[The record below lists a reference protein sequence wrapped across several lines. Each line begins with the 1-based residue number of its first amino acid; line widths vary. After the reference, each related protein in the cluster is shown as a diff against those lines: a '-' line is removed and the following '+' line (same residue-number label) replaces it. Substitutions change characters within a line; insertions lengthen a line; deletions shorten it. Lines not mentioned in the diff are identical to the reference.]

1 MRFHPPTPPSL
12 GHMPSSNSQGGCS
25 NSMVFWQG
33 MPPTQSTHG
42 LTFMAARCSQAPT
55 SRSAQGLWCHE
66 ECSHSHWREVWTWL
80 SVALCPLC
88 LNNRPDRCSFRRA
101 TVVSGH
107 HLRWSHHAWSLTP
120 THLLFTAVT
129 WSLPH
134 ITLSTPYPQDSLHP
148 LALLGT
154 KVVGI
159 PYCQEPEE
167 AVLVGQP
174 ALPLGVL
181 EPWVRG
187 ARWAQWRWG
196 RGKTVPTALQAQ
208 VRDQMPQPSFCG
220 DRGTCQA
227 CRNISQGTTLIWA
240 SSGQPRMPPPWQ
252 RGCCCQ

>member
-120 THLLFTAVT
+120 TPAVHSCDLEPPT
-129 WSLPH
+129 HHIIHPLPAGQP
-134 ITLSTPYPQDSLHP
+134 TSFSTPGDEGRGNPILS
-148 LALLGT
+148 
-154 KVVGI
+154 
-159 PYCQEPEE
+159 
-167 AVLVGQP
+167 
-174 ALPLGVL
+174 
-181 EPWVRG
+181 G
-187 ARWAQWRWG
+187 ARG
-196 RGKTVPTALQAQ
+196 GSP
-208 VRDQMPQPSFCG
+208 G
-220 DRGTCQA
+220 GT
-227 CRNISQGTTLIWA
+227 A
-240 SSGQPRMPPPWQ
+240 SSPPGSVGALGAWRPM
-252 RGCCCQ
+252 GTVEVG